1 MTLVLL
7 AAVVSLTNAFG
18 TVRVDTLGAHV
29 LSYVPAGGD
38 EVLFL
43 PSEDC
48 RPPRWRHGGIPVCWP
63 WFSRYGDPGSC
74 MHGFARLLDWE
85 VVSRQDAAHESA
97 LRLRLKSDERSARY
111 FDGAFELNYEI
122 VLSDCLRLDLKMR
135 NTGPRR
141 FAVTTG
147 FHPYFQVKD
156 LLSAT
161 VRTPDETIRC
171 VPEMDGGRPLAD
183 GRYVLGD
190 GIREIALTTRGN
202 RKLVVWNPGE
212 VPTDGLLPGEW
223 RRFVCVEP
231 AIVPRREGIWL
242 DPGREYALGLTIQA
256 SARGM

>member
-1 MTLVLL
+1 MTRWLFSGIAPHPPHPTLASVGGLPSAPLASWRHTGLL
-7 AAVVSLTNAFG
+7 AVVQPLWRSGKLYA
-18 TVRVDTLGAHV
+18 RLCA
-29 LSYVPAGGD
+29 PAG
-38 EVLFL
+38 L
-43 PSEDC
+43 
-48 RPPRWRHGGIPVCWP
+48 GGRV
-63 WFSRYGDPGSC
+63 
-74 MHGFARLLDWE
+74 
-85 VVSRQDAAHESA
+85 AAGCGRESA

-202 RKLVVWNPGE
+202 RKLVVWNSGE
-212 VPTDGLLPGEW
+212 IPTDGLLPGEW